1 LLLLVF
7 FLGPESA
14 LASVSVDDVRG
25 VINVSSVEVP
35 DIKVLKMIKRAKGV
49 PALLDFLGLF
59 SGYCQTSGN
68 LLATVWRLNADFR
81 LNAMQ
86 TFRLLTNAAFTK
98 PQNLF
103 AA

>member
-1 LLLLVF
+1 
-7 FLGPESA
+7 
-14 LASVSVDDVRG
+14 
-25 VINVSSVEVP
+25 
-35 DIKVLKMIKRAKGV
+35 MIERAKGV

-59 SGYCQTSGN
+59 SGYRQTSGN
-68 LLATVWRLNADFR
+68 LLTTVWELNRDFR

-86 TFRLLTNAAFTK
+86 IFRHLTNAAFTK